1 MEILQNQ
8 NPILRAVSEQVKVPV
23 SQEDKSLLNEMFS
36 YLKEHS
42 DTAVGLSAV
51 QVGVL
56 KRMCAIRFSRN
67 GKTISYKLV
76 NPKIVWHSSKKMFH
90 AEGCLSVPESHDEE
104 LIGRWEAIKVS
115 AFDLITNKYIVI
127 YAIGHESII
136 LQHEIDHMDGKLFID
151 YIN

>member
-1 MEILQNQ
+1 MNILKYPNDV
-8 NPILRAVSEQVKVPV
+8 LRQVSEPV
-23 SQEDKSLLNEMFS
+23 SLPISQEDKSLLDSLFN
-36 YLKEHS
+36 YVKEHS
-42 DTAVGLSAV
+42 GEAVGLSAV

-76 NPKIVWHSSKKMFH
+76 NPKIISHSNKKIYNM
-90 AEGCLSVPESHDEE
+90 EGCLSVAKECDGTV
-104 LIGRWEAIKVS
+104 GRWDSVKVY

-127 YAIGHESII
+127 NAVGYESII

-151 YIN
+151 YIQ